1 MAQREPVAMP
11 QADTIKASLV
21 EGIRLREAMLEHL
34 CEIESAGDLW
44 IETLKR
50 GGKIL
55 FAGNGGS
62 AADAQHLA
70 TELVGR
76 FERNNGFPA
85 LALTVDSSCL
95 TAVANDFGFDLIFS
109 QQVLALAQPGDLL
122 VGLTTSGNSPN
133 ILEAFKAAR
142 QKKVKTLALTGETGG
157 ECLKAADLCI
167 RVPSRRTCRIQEIHI
182 SLGHIW
188 CEMVEKALPSPLNHQ
203 EKVCG

>member
-1 MAQREPVAMP
+1 MP
-11 QADTIKASLV
+11 QADTIKASLL
-21 EGIRLREAMLEHL
+21 EGIRLREAMMDHL
-34 CEIESAGDLW
+34 SDIESAGALW
-44 IETLKR
+44 IETLKQ

-95 TAVANDFGFDLIFS
+95 TAVANDFGFEQIFS

-122 VGLTTSGNSPN
+122 IGLTTSGNSPN
-133 ILEAFKAAR
+133 ILEAFRAAK
-142 QKKVKTLALTGETGG
+142 QKQVKTLALTGESGG
-157 ECLKAADLCI
+157 ECLNLADLCI
-167 RVPSRRTCRIQEIHI
+167 RVPSKRTCRFQEIHI

-188 CEMVEKALPSPLNHQ
+188 CEMVEQALPSPLSSQ
-203 EKVCG
+203 ERVCG